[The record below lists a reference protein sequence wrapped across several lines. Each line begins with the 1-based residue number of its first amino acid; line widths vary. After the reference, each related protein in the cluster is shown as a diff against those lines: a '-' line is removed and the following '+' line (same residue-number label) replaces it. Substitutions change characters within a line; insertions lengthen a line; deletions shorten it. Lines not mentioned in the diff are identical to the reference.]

1 MYLNEVSPAVDDRG
15 HGDTLH
21 MPIVITIHH
30 LHKLISCRLQSKLPE
45 AAIPSAEWMQLQ
57 FWPSNP
63 YTDGR
68 ASLPISFPQ
77 I

>member
-21 MPIVITIHH
+21 MPIA
-30 LHKLISCRLQSKLPE
+30 ISCRLQSKLPE